1 MRLLWIGEKAKQPKE
16 AAATRTAAQVP
27 SLFSLGNEKHYDV
40 VLLDCRADC
49 PWSLPHI
56 LAAAAELAPV
66 RLCLLAGPELQQQ
79 LRGKLP
85 VAERVEDILAALNAP
100 QPHEVRKAQNNPPPR
115 KKAPLWLPEGVC
127 LVVDVVGSQPRMGV
141 TTQCVQ
147 LWHFFSGL
155 GRRAAIVLPAAQLGA
170 LAPLLEHRTIP
181 NGILVEDV
189 PLVTVLS
196 RRYDC
201 FIRDRGCLTGAEME
215 TLRDSDLCILVA
227 GTKPWELLHTA
238 RALERLGPLPQLA
251 VILSF
256 CSADARPLLEQM
268 GYAGPVVPAP
278 WQPEPFVAAGTE
290 HYDQL
295 SAVLEQQLAGM
306 AKENGGNTCSNEAQH
321 PLSGAASST
330 PPCSENNTPSS

>member
-1 MRLLWIGEKAKQPKE
+1 MRILWIGTKANMPKE
-16 AAATRTAAQVP
+16 AQAMWTAAQVP
-27 SLFSLGNEKHYDV
+27 SLFSLAAEEKYDV
-40 VLLDCRADC
+40 VLLDCRAGC

-66 RLCLLAGPELQQQ
+66 RLCLLAGPELQQR
-79 LRGKLP
+79 LRGKLMA
-85 VAERVEDILAALNAP
+85 AEKVEDILEAL
-100 QPHEVRKAQNNPPPR
+100 
-115 KKAPLWLPEGVC
+115 KAPKKLHALSEFAPGKEKMPLRLPEGVC

-141 TTQCVQ
+141 TTQCFQ

-170 LAPLLEHRTIP
+170 LAPLLEHRPIRD
-181 NGILVEDV
+181 GILVEDI

-201 FIRDRGCLTGAEME
+201 FLRDRGCMTEAVD
-215 TLRDSDLCILVA
+215 LRDSDLCILVA

-306 AKENGGNTCSNEAQH
+306 AKENGGNTC
-321 PLSGAASST
+321 
-330 PPCSENNTPSS
+330 